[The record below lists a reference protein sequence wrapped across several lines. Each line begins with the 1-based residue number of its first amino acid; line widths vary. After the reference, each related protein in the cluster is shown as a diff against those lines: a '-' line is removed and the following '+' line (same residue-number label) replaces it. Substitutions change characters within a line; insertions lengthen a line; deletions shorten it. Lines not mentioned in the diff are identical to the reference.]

1 MKELKDQNAR
11 DIHTLVMYVMWSKD
25 IIAGGV
31 NREHAVEA
39 LSRLVGYDIDL
50 MKSIANKHK
59 EKEYE

>member
-11 DIHTLVMYVMWSKD
+11 DIHTLVMYIMWSKD

-31 NREHAVEA
+31 NREHAIEA

-50 MKSIANKHK
+50 MKSISLKNQDK
-59 EKEYE
+59 ESK

>member
-31 NREHAVEA
+31 NREHAIEA

-50 MKSIANKHK
+50 MKSISLKNQNEELK
-59 EKEYE
+59 

>member
-11 DIHTLVMYVMWSKD
+11 DIHILVMYLMWSKD

-50 MKSIANKHK
+50 MKSIANKQK
-59 EKEYE
+59 ENENE

>member
-11 DIHTLVMYVMWSKD
+11 DIHTLVMYLMWSKD

-39 LSRLVGYDIDL
+39 LSRIVGYDIDL
-50 MKSIANKHK
+50 MKSIANKQK
-59 EKEYE
+59 EKENE

>member
-39 LSRLVGYDIDL
+39 LSRIVGYDIDL
-50 MKSIANKHK
+50 MKSIANKQK
-59 EKEYE
+59 EKENE